1 MKRGWELH
9 VESLDELRLTLDF
22 FYPAA
27 VGCASAHEAGR
38 LTSTPLRELLGR
50 QTGMYRFTNTIS
62 DEQAFEM
69 VKKTCGAKNCQRRI
83 LWPLTPG
90 QPFPQDESKAQEGA
104 IPLLC
109 IEACPYIVSA
119 ARKIAKEAFEAK
131 EAQRK
136 TAEAAGASAA
146 S

>member
-9 VESLDELRLTLDF
+9 VESLSELRLAFDF

-27 VGCASAHEAGR
+27 VGCAAADEAGR

-83 LWPLTPG
+83 LWPLTPE
-90 QPFPQDESKAQEGA
+90 QPFPMDEAKAQTEA

-109 IEACPYIVSA
+109 IEACPHIVSS

-136 TAEAAGASAA
+136 TGGA
-146 S
+146 

>member
-1 MKRGWELH
+1 
-9 VESLDELRLTLDF
+9 
-22 FYPAA
+22 
-27 VGCASAHEAGR
+27 

-69 VKKTCGAKNCQRRI
+69 VKKTCAAQNCQRRI
-83 LWPLTPG
+83 LWPLTPE
-90 QPFPQDESKAQEGA
+90 QPFPEDESKAQAGA

-109 IEACPYIVSA
+109 IEACPHIVSA
-119 ARKIAKEAFEAK
+119 ARKSAKEAFEAK

-136 TAEAAGASAA
+136 TGGA
-146 S
+146 